1 MPSPTFRSLGIQQ
14 FRWLFAS
21 NTAFFFAMN
30 GQFVARSY
38 LAFKLTES
46 ALALGLVNL
55 AVAVPMLI
63 ISPFGGA
70 ISDRVEKRR
79 LIMAGQ
85 ATLLANEAVVFV
97 LLFLGMLEFWHL
109 MLVVFVIGAVFPFIL
124 PARQSIAVEIVGR
137 SNLANAMA
145 LQMGSMNAMRIVAP
159 AAIGFLIFLIG
170 LTPTYLVAVVVYG
183 VALFAMLH
191 VRPSFPAARA
201 EPTTIMADIREGVR
215 YLWSDRPVRT
225 LLVLGLVPML
235 LAMPFQALL
244 VVFAEDVWEVG
255 ARGLGILQAAAGLGG
270 LVGALVVARYGDV
283 RQKML
288 VMLVSLLGFAA
299 SLLFFSMSPYFLLA
313 LGLVLVADVF
323 ASVFQTLN
331 NTVIQVL
338 IPDEMRGRVLSLMM
352 MSFGLTPLGTLLV
365 SIIAEWA
372 GAPIAVGTASLLTAL
387 IGILIFALSSS
398 LRRVNELAAEG
409 ELRPLAR
416 ERAPLPADV

>member
-1 MPSPTFRSLGIQQ
+1 
-14 FRWLFAS
+14 
-21 NTAFFFAMN
+21 
-30 GQFVARSY
+30 
-38 LAFKLTES
+38 
-46 ALALGLVNL
+46 
-55 AVAVPMLI
+55 
-63 ISPFGGA
+63 
-70 ISDRVEKRR
+70 
-79 LIMAGQ
+79 
-85 ATLLANEAVVFV
+85 
-97 LLFLGMLEFWHL
+97 
-109 MLVVFVIGAVFPFIL
+109 
-124 PARQSIAVEIVGR
+124 
-137 SNLANAMA
+137 
-145 LQMGSMNAMRIVAP
+145 
-159 AAIGFLIFLIG
+159 
-170 LTPTYLVAVVVYG
+170 
-183 VALFAMLH
+183 
-191 VRPSFPAARA
+191 
-201 EPTTIMADIREGVR
+201 IMADIREGVR

>member
-215 YLWSDRPVRT
+215 
-225 LLVLGLVPML
+225 
-235 LAMPFQALL
+235 
-244 VVFAEDVWEVG
+244 
-255 ARGLGILQAAAGLGG
+255 
-270 LVGALVVARYGDV
+270 
-283 RQKML
+283 
-288 VMLVSLLGFAA
+288 
-299 SLLFFSMSPYFLLA
+299 
-313 LGLVLVADVF
+313 
-323 ASVFQTLN
+323 
-331 NTVIQVL
+331 
-338 IPDEMRGRVLSLMM
+338 
-352 MSFGLTPLGTLLV
+352 
-365 SIIAEWA
+365 
-372 GAPIAVGTASLLTAL
+372 
-387 IGILIFALSSS
+387 
-398 LRRVNELAAEG
+398 
-409 ELRPLAR
+409 
-416 ERAPLPADV
+416 